1 MTDLVAR
8 LNEVEELKIPPGTRI
23 DLDNGSTLIL
33 EEGLSLWFSSS
44 DKQDAAAEIQRLRA
58 RIQKLECALQ
68 PLADLYLWPDDLGEE
83 ASLAIKSDANWCESS
98 NADAD
103 VSEGLRRG
111 HIHAAR
117 LVLKDLP

>member
-1 MTDLVAR
+1 VTAPTYGSSPVPPEDIVAR
-8 LNEVEELKIPPGTRI
+8 IDELIPRDGTGMPMAWVTRSVHTSILLAARNEI
-23 DLDNGSTLIL
+23 
-33 EEGLSLWFSSS
+33 
-44 DKQDAAAEIQRLRA
+44 ARLRA

-83 ASLAIKSDANWCESS
+83 ASRAIKSDANWCESS

-117 LVLKDLP
+117 LVLKELS